1 MADRTLRMTLL
12 YDFYGDLLTDRQR
25 ELFDLYYNE
34 DLSLAEIAQQYG
46 ISRQG
51 VRANLV
57 HAEKTLLQLEE
68 KTGLA
73 EGYERR
79 QTCAARGAELIRSLK
94 ESVGGERER
103 ALLDELERILGE
115 MKG

>member
-1 MADRTLRMTLL
+1 MADRTLEMTLL

-57 HAEKTLLQLEE
+57 RAESTLRQLEE

-73 EGYERR
+73 AGYERR
-79 QTCAARGAELIRSLK
+79 QTCAARGREIIR
-94 ESVGGERER
+94 EMRECCIGEQER
-103 ALLDELERILGE
+103 SGLDELERILDL

>member
-1 MADRTLRMTLL
+1 MADRMLEMTLL
-12 YDFYGDLLTDRQR
+12 FDFYGDLLTGRQR

-57 HAEKTLLQLEE
+57 LAENTLRQLEE
-68 KTGLA
+68 KTGLVA
-73 EGYERR
+73 GYERR
-79 QTCAARGAELIRSLK
+79 QTCAARGLEIIRELKDRCTGEPERS
-94 ESVGGERER
+94 G
-103 ALLDELERILGE
+103 LDELERILDTL
-115 MKG
+115 KG

>member
-1 MADRTLRMTLL
+1 MADSSVRMTLL

-34 DLSLAEIAQQYG
+34 DLSLAEIAEQYG

-57 HAEKTLLQLEE
+57 RAENTLRQLEN

-79 QTCAARGAELIRSLK
+79 QTCAARGLVLIRSLR
-94 ESVGGERER
+94 ETAGDERER
-103 ALLDELERILGE
+103 TMLDELARILEE

>member
-57 HAEKTLLQLEE
+57 RAENTLRQLEE

-73 EGYERR
+73 AGYEQR
-79 QTCAARGAELIRSLK
+79 QVCAARGAEILRMLRDS
-94 ESVGGERER
+94 SVGERER
-103 ALLDELERILGE
+103 SALDELERILDM

>member
-1 MADRTLRMTLL
+1 MADRTLRMSLL

-57 HAEKTLLQLEE
+57 RAENTLRQLEE

-73 EGYERR
+73 AGYEQR
-79 QTCAARGAELIRSLK
+79 QICAAHGAEIIRKLRTSCI
-94 ESVGGERER
+94 GERESS
-103 ALLDELERILGE
+103 ALDELERILDV

>member
-1 MADRTLRMTLL
+1 MADRTLQMTLL

-25 ELFDLYYNE
+25 EIFDLYYNE

-51 VRANLV
+51 VRANLM
-57 HAEKTLLQLEE
+57 HAERTLLQMEE
-68 KTGLA
+68 KTGFA
-73 EGYERR
+73 AGYELR
-79 QTCAARGAELIRSLK
+79 QAYAARGSEIIRKLRELLSQ
-94 ESVGGERER
+94 EETQS
-103 ALLDELERILGE
+103 ALDELERILEE

>member
-1 MADRTLRMTLL
+1 MADRMLEMTLL
-12 YDFYGDLLTDRQR
+12 YDFYGDLLTGRQR

-57 HAEKTLLQLEE
+57 LAENTLRQLEE
-68 KTGLA
+68 KTGLVA
-73 EGYERR
+73 GYERR
-79 QTCAARGAELIRSLK
+79 QTCAERGREVIRELRDRCAGEK
-94 ESVGGERER
+94 EQ
-103 ALLDELERILGE
+103 AALDELERILDN